1 MLFSVFSRVFF
12 KVYILKI
19 TRDSNC
25 VDRMAGKI
33 RNGESWYRA
42 MFENS
47 HHGIILFNK
56 EGFTIRDTNAAI
68 SNLLHYKPEELIGQV
83 FTSLFINHEE
93 KTRFLTRIGKSPEI
107 TDFETW
113 LKTKEG
119 GECRVELSW
128 NAVDTTTISCT
139 AMTTNPPEK
148 STRADDLVHYNCPT
162 ENLPTSILIV
172 GDGKIQYANPAFFT
186 FSGYQ
191 PDEIPGKDLLSL
203 VDDSDKDRIQEF
215 VKRGLEEAFKTN
227 RDEFRFITKS
237 GDKRMALLFTL
248 PTIYSG
254 SPAILINLVDI
265 SEKQLLEDK
274 IQLDNER
281 RRGIIV
287 TVAHELRTPLQPI
300 LGYLNL
306 LIQDPEGFGIP
317 EDTKKILERCL
328 ASVDRERQIINQM
341 LELSVLDSGK
351 LHLNYSKFPLV
362 LLTNSVLDSSGYA
375 AKAEITIDIP
385 KNLVI
390 MADMDRLFGV
400 FDSLLSNAVNF
411 SQPPRKIT
419 IFYHSDTSDTFHHI
433 SVRDNGTGISENA
446 LSSIFEPFQLADA
459 AKLSRRYDRIGLSLS
474 MAKKIMQMH
483 GGDIS
488 VESKLRAGSTF
499 TLHLPKSEQKDS

>member
-1 MLFSVFSRVFF
+1 
-12 KVYILKI
+12 
-19 TRDSNC
+19 
-25 VDRMAGKI
+25 MAGKI
-33 RNGESWYRA
+33 RTGESRYRA

-47 HHGIILFNK
+47 HHGIILFDRT
-56 EGFTIRDTNAAI
+56 GFTIRETNAAF
-68 SNLLHYKPEELIGQV
+68 SKLLHYKPEELVGLV
-83 FTSLFINHEE
+83 FTSLFINDEE
-93 KTRFLTRIGKSPEI
+93 KTRFLNRIGHSPEI
-107 TDFETW
+107 TRFETRF
-113 LKTKEG
+113 KTKEG
-119 GECRVELSW
+119 DECRVELSS
-128 NAVDTTTISCT
+128 NAVDATTISCSAIT
-139 AMTTNPPEK
+139 INPRKK
-148 STRADDLVHYNCPT
+148 STNGVDDDVVHYTWLT
-162 ENLPTSILIV
+162 ENLPTSILV
-172 GDGKIQYANPAFFT
+172 VRDGKIQYANPAFFT
-186 FSGYQ
+186 FSCCQ
-191 PDEIPGKDLLSL
+191 PDEIPGIDLLSL
-203 VDDSDKDRIQEF
+203 VDNSDKDKVKEF
-215 VKRGLEEAFKTN
+215 VKRGLEGAYKTDRN
-227 RDEFRFITKS
+227 EFRFVTKS

-248 PTIYSG
+248 PVIHSG
-254 SPAILINLVDI
+254 EKATLINLVDI

-351 LHLNYSKFPLV
+351 LHLNYSKFPLA
-362 LLTNSVLDSSGYA
+362 LLTNSVLDSGGYN
-375 AKAEITIDIP
+375 AKAEITTDIP

-390 MADMDRLFGV
+390 TADMDRLFGV

-411 SQPPRKIT
+411 SQPPREIT
-419 IFYHSDTSDTFHHI
+419 IFYHSDTGDTFHHI

-488 VESKLRAGSTF
+488 VESRLHAGSTF
-499 TLHLPKSEQKDS
+499 TLHLPKSDLKNP